1 MVPSSRSSLLAA
13 ALLAVISIP
22 ASVWANQQAT
32 SPEDWDAAT
41 IYARAC
47 AACHGADGSGI
58 APDHPNY
65 KNFNPPPADLTDPLF
80 NSREPAADWFLVT
93 KYGGKRLGLSDQMP
107 AYGQALSDE
116 KIDEVV
122 VHIKTLADTSR
133 FPPGD
138 LNFLRPIATIKAFP
152 EDEGLIINRFAR
164 NSEDKPDVLRTTAYY
179 ARRFGARYQGEIKL
193 DYLNQQGG
201 PDSLGV
207 LELGFK
213 WAVHDNL
220 ARQMINTLG
229 IELAI
234 PVDDAEASDVVIPY
248 YSFGKGVSDSVTF
261 QGTLKTRLP
270 TSGADNGE
278 AELTVVFHWMP
289 SPWPRSVSPALEFR
303 VTEPFTSDR
312 DTRFTTIPQLYAGLS
327 KGGHVALAGG
337 VELPISDLPYD
348 YRIHV
353 FLLWDI
359 ADGPFWAGW

>member
-201 PDSLGV
+201 PWPSRSTTRRPLMWSSPTTPLERAFPTASL
-207 LELGFK
+207 FK
-213 WAVHDNL
+213 EPSRPDCLPAAPTT
-220 ARQMINTLG
+220 AR
-229 IELAI
+229 
-234 PVDDAEASDVVIPY
+234 
-248 YSFGKGVSDSVTF
+248 
-261 QGTLKTRLP
+261 
-270 TSGADNGE
+270 
-278 AELTVVFHWMP
+278 P
-289 SPWPRSVSPALEFR
+289 S
-303 VTEPFTSDR
+303 
-312 DTRFTTIPQLYAGLS
+312 
-327 KGGHVALAGG
+327 
-337 VELPISDLPYD
+337 
-348 YRIHV
+348 
-353 FLLWDI
+353 
-359 ADGPFWAGW
+359 